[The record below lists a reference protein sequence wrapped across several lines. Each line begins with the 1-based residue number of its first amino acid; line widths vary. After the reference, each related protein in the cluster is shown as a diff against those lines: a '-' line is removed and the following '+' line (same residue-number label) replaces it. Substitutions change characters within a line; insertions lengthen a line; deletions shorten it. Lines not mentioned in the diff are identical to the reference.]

1 MTMGWDELASRAI
14 GLFDVLFS
22 ASFCLNVNVK
32 QFLHKHTQVCI
43 QKKKTTTKNVETSEE
58 EEVVRSQEVRSWLQ
72 VVKEC
77 KFKNKLLQKSLSN
90 WLFFVQC
97 YWVFLSNPAF
107 MFGVKYSEVLHIE
120 VLAIIIQPK
129 RFCSQQ

>member
-1 MTMGWDELASRAI
+1 MEWDKLASRAI

-43 QKKKTTTKNVETSEE
+43 QKNKQTTKNVETSAE

-72 VVKEC
+72 VVKEHT
-77 KFKNKLLQKSLSN
+77 F
-90 WLFFVQC
+90 
-97 YWVFLSNPAF
+97 
-107 MFGVKYSEVLHIE
+107 
-120 VLAIIIQPK
+120 
-129 RFCSQQ
+129 